1 MLSGICCNLLY
12 TLLSVLACEVS
23 SRPAPPVYCSQCC
36 GDQVWLEGMFIR
48 SHLCLSLLGSNFK
61 AWCSRVWKPRSS
73 RQLIAHRATL
83 GQGGTETWFLL
94 SSLIPWHTGSRGMP
108 YPDGLTAIVLS
119 TFILFP
125 PIKHCTFPHQSPTP
139 KPLTLGSAV
148 WSTSYILTFY
158 WAIWSDG
165 LFSRKFD
172 KLAQFLSPADMTPF
186 RLLFLSHLLKN
197 FISKNVA
204 TSKMSQH
211 QVVYSSF
218 STI

>member
-12 TLLSVLACEVS
+12 TLLSVWGKLPS
-23 SRPAPPVYCSQCC
+23 
-36 GDQVWLEGMFIR
+36 
-48 SHLCLSLLGSNFK
+48 
-61 AWCSRVWKPRSS
+61 RSS
-73 RQLIAHRATL
+73 RLLQPMLWRPGVTWRRVPPLPHLPLSPRLQLQGLVLKGLETYKFKTINSPQGNSWPRRDRDLVPALLAHPLAHRI
-83 GQGGTETWFLL
+83 QGNALPRWLDRHCVVHFH
-94 SSLIPWHTGSRGMP
+94 SPS
-108 YPDGLTAIVLS
+108 
-119 TFILFP
+119 